1 MATKITDLTELAVA
15 PASDDV
21 LHIIDVGDTSGG
33 AAGTSKKI
41 QVSNLTGGEYFTVN
55 GASNLG
61 QTAERALPLGSSTS
75 EDASFSYK
83 TTFAIP
89 KDCRLVSVTSASQTD
104 GGATDLSAY
113 KPTSDA
119 LVSAFTA
126 LGTVQV
132 ASHTAAGTHTS
143 TFDSATYDYVVGD
156 RFGLTVSS
164 VTNLNG
170 FRFTCLFKTI

>member
-41 QVSNLTGGEYFTVN
+41 QVSNLTGGEFFIVN
-55 GASNLG
+55 GAANLA
-61 QTAERALPLGSSTS
+61 QTAERALPFGSVTGEDTS
-75 EDASFSYK
+75 FTY
-83 TTFAIP
+83 TTSIAIP
-89 KDCRLVSVTSASQTD
+89 KDCRLVSVTSASSAD

-119 LVSAFTA
+119 LVSTFTA
-126 LGTVQV
+126 LGTIQV
-132 ASHTAAGTHTS
+132 ASHTAAGTHTF
-143 TFDSATYDYVVGD
+143 TFDSATYDYVLGD

>member
-55 GASNLG
+55 GAAILA
-61 QTAERALPLGSSTS
+61 QTAEMALPFVELT
-75 EDASFSYK
+75 ENTNFLYY

-89 KDCRLVSVTSASQTD
+89 KNCRLVSVTSASASD

-119 LVSAFTA
+119 AVSTFTA

-132 ASHTAAGTHTS
+132 ASHTATGTHTF

-164 VTNLNG
+164 VTNLNN